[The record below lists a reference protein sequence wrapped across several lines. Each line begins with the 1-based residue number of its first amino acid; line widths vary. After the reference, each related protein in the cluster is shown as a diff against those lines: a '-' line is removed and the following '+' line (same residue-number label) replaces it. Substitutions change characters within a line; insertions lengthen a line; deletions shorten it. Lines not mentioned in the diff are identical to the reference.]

1 MPAKTDAPAVLLW
14 SGGKDAAWT
23 LEYVSSQD
31 NQEAF
36 TVEALLTTVVE
47 DTHAVTAHGTPLAL
61 VKQQAMALG
70 LPLHVMRVP
79 PSTSNATYETEFD
92 RAMGP
97 VQACGVRH
105 AIAGDVHLED
115 VRNYRASLI
124 KRIGM
129 TPVFPLFGLDAS
141 ALADEMLSSGLQA
154 VVTSVDTEQ
163 LAPAFVGR
171 SYDLG
176 FLDDLPERVDPC
188 GENGEFHTFVTH
200 HPAFQD
206 PVPVQVDGI
215 RGTGRMRYARL
226 RACDRQ

>member
-1 MPAKTDAPAVLLW
+1 MPARTDAPAVLLW
-14 SGGKDAAWT
+14 SGGKDGAWT
-23 LEYVSSQD
+23 LEYVR
-31 NQEAF
+31 NQGNQAF

-47 DTHAVTAHGTPLAL
+47 DTHAVTAHGTPLSL
-61 VKQQAMALG
+61 VKQQATALG

-79 PSTSNATYETEFD
+79 PSPSNATYETEFK
-92 RAMGP
+92 RAMEP

-115 VRNYRASLI
+115 VRDYRASLI
-124 KRIGM
+124 EQIGM
-129 TPVFPLFGLDAS
+129 IPVFPLFGLDAS
-141 ALADEMLSSGLQA
+141 AIAEEMLSSGLQA

-171 SYDLG
+171 SYELG
-176 FLDDLPERVDPC
+176 FLDDLPEHVDPC

-226 RACDRQ
+226 RATERQ